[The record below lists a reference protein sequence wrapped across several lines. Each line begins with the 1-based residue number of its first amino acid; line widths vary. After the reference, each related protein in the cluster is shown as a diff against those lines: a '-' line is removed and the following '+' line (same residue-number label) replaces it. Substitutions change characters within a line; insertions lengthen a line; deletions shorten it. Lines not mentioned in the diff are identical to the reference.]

1 MNKMPFRKMKNRYIF
16 RSYQDLINF
25 YYLAEN
31 YTKSKGSFF
40 KE

>member
-1 MNKMPFRKMKNRYIF
+1 MKNRYIF
-16 RSYQDLINF
+16 RSYEDLVIF

-31 YTKSKGSFF
+31 YTKSKNTFF